1 MGRWS
6 FTSAYLSRNNRCV
19 AFAAFD
25 SSPTISQYNLSPA
38 AALQCGVADYAC
50 RQLFNELITL
60 RHSTVNDPKAVRA
73 LDLSRLNRSPAATV
87 KTNFAWQSASWSGA
101 LSYAEESIT

>member
-1 MGRWS
+1 
-6 FTSAYLSRNNRCV
+6 
-19 AFAAFD
+19 
-25 SSPTISQYNLSPA
+25 
-38 AALQCGVADYAC
+38 
-50 RQLFNELITL
+50 LFNELITL

-101 LSYAEESIT
+101 LAYAEESIT